1 MGARQDLGGEGEAPF
16 CPEILKVCVNGAFR
30 NLPGTV

>member
-16 CPEILKVCVNGAFR
+16 SLEILKVCVKGAFG